1 MSNLN
6 HPGRAALAEGG
17 PVRTLETERLGTL
30 SQALAAASPLQPGGS
45 PLQPGGSPARP
56 AVQEMV
62 FALVSFCAAIGM
74 WAGLVYVLASRLQP
88 PTLF

>member
-30 SQALAAASPLQPGGS
+30 SQALAAAS